1 MAIPDLDAIRR
12 TLTGLL
18 PSPVTLK
25 AAAMPHS
32 GRVIIEPAIAPTLAD
47 ADRWVSIALVS
58 AEAAM
63 IEAGYTATYLGK
75 GAFAV
80 LIVAGTPDSEAVE
93 EAALDLDAI
102 EARAE
107 AATAEPW
114 TIDQPVSSQPER
126 PNIESIHRP
135 TPPPAAV
142 PLPRGIDTDAYA
154 KALKTLVKRFEATG
168 PVGSAALIL
177 MATWEAVEGEPV
189 SMSRVATFVDM
200 AAMVVEDACPH
211 EAWEIDGR
219 GTRTRCVDCRTWLGP
234 IGGE

>member
-1 MAIPDLDAIRR
+1 MSVRKELDDY
-12 TLTGLL
+12 L
-18 PSPVTLK
+18 
-25 AAAMPHS
+25 AAM
-32 GRVIIEPAIAPTLAD
+32 T
-47 ADRWVSIALVS
+47 
-58 AEAAM
+58 
-63 IEAGYTATYLGK
+63 EAGEKGDPTYHWLFLHGFK
-75 GAFAV
+75 H
-80 LIVAGTPDSEAVE
+80 
-93 EAALDLDAI
+93 ALEMVDAY
-102 EARAE
+102 
-107 AATAEPW
+107 W
-114 TIDQPVSSQPER
+114 SGDQPVSSQPER

-142 PLPRGIDTDAYA
+142 PLPRGVDTDAYA

-211 EAWEIDGR
+211 EAWEVDGR